1 MNQLNLVCSC
11 VLSGATEF
19 CSRLKQSDTIH
30 NPPSGCRQ
38 LLKVF
43 SEHFITN
50 STFLSLS
57 LHTCRYLGVCDCS
70 HWRIGILPVS
80 TTTACHQC
88 ALAFDRLGTIT
99 CSQYTYQ
106 CLLLVT
112 MYRGVA
118 VTSLIPMFPD
128 HWHGDET
135 KYGMG
140 MRLDIRCHWLN
151 LSGELV
157 CVLFGLLCVQV
168 WVPLQPRHRT
178 PAADWLRFETYMYVS
193 YSLMFS

>member
-1 MNQLNLVCSC
+1 MNQLILVCSC
-11 VLSGATEF
+11 VLSEATEF

-70 HWRIGILPVS
+70 HWRIGVLPVS

-112 MYRGVA
+112 TYLGVA
-118 VTSLIPMFPD
+118 VTVHNYPALPTQWLGLSQFQVSLIPMFPD
-128 HWHGDET
+128 H
-135 KYGMG
+135 
-140 MRLDIRCHWLN
+140 
-151 LSGELV
+151 
-157 CVLFGLLCVQV
+157 
-168 WVPLQPRHRT
+168 
-178 PAADWLRFETYMYVS
+178 
-193 YSLMFS
+193 